1 MDYWARIL
9 MDAVSRPASPLSF
22 CVAVAVFLSLWLA
35 TRGFL
40 QMAAGDPLAVRKR
53 VEEIARRRSAPAP
66 GEAADLEGLAGDA
79 GHTPRGVRM
88 FGAILAGRSF
98 GWLNSALEKRDLDHG
113 IVLALERADLSLR
126 PAEFITGV
134 TVVTAGSA
142 LAGMLLAGV
151 PGAVAVGGAG
161 AWAPFVWLRAR
172 RTRRVRQFESL
183 LPDALTMIANSLRSG
198 YSLLQALD
206 AVAKEMP
213 KPVSSEFGRVVQ
225 EAGFNIP
232 LEDSLAALLKRVESD
247 DLDLLVTA
255 ILVQRQVGGNLAEVL
270 DRISTTI
277 RERMRILGEVRTL
290 TAQGRISGLV
300 VSLLPV
306 ALCGALT
313 VMNREYMITFFMHP
327 LGKVLIGVACLM
339 QVTGMLIVR
348 KIVNIKV

>member
-1 MDYWARIL
+1 
-9 MDAVSRPASPLSF
+9 
-22 CVAVAVFLSLWLA
+22 
-35 TRGFL
+35 
-40 QMAAGDPLAVRKR
+40 
-53 VEEIARRRSAPAP
+53 
-66 GEAADLEGLAGDA
+66 
-79 GHTPRGVRM
+79 
-88 FGAILAGRSF
+88 
-98 GWLNSALEKRDLDHG
+98 
-113 IVLALERADLSLR
+113 
-126 PAEFITGV
+126 
-134 TVVTAGSA
+134 AGSA
-142 LAGMLLAGV
+142 LVGLLFSGV
-151 PGAVAVGGAG
+151 PGAVAVGAVG

-172 RTRRVRQFESL
+172 RTRKIRQFESL

-206 AVAKEMP
+206 AVAREMP

-306 ALCGALT
+306 ALCGVLT
-313 VMNREYMITFFMHP
+313 VMNREYMMTFFMHP
-327 LGKVLIGVACLM
+327 LGKALIGVACLM